1 MAASTN
7 PKLTQQTTT
16 TLGVESTAAV
26 SVVVA
31 VSDETGSVVTVSD
44 HIASASNATQ
54 ATLAIAEE
62 SGFVRLD
69 TGTGL
74 QSVPDTATVAAIAA
88 KRAAKTSSRLSVDTI
103 ENLTARVAELE
114 ATVARLVG
122 CYPICSPTPTPTRTV
137 TPTPTKTV
145 TPSVTRSVTPTPT
158 RIFEVSQ
165 SAAATPTVTPTIT
178 KTITPSVTPITPS
191 VTPTI
196 TKTVTPPP
204 SATPTPTPSPS
215 DLGFGEE

>member
-7 PKLTQQTTT
+7 PKLTQITP
-16 TLGVESTAAV
+16 GESTSTV

-31 VSDETGSVVTVSD
+31 VSDETNPDAVVSVSD
-44 HIASASNATQ
+44 HILSASNLTQ
-54 ATLAIAEE
+54 ATLAVAAQSQ
-62 SGFVRLD
+62 SGFVRSD

-74 QSVPDTATVAAIAA
+74 QGVPNTEKVAAIAA

-165 SAAATPTVTPTIT
+165 SAAATPTPTATATKTATPTAT
-178 KTITPSVTPITPS
+178 AA
-191 VTPTI
+191 
-196 TKTVTPPP
+196 
-204 SATPTPTPSPS
+204 ATPTPTATKTPTPTVTPSPS
-215 DLGFGEE
+215 NL